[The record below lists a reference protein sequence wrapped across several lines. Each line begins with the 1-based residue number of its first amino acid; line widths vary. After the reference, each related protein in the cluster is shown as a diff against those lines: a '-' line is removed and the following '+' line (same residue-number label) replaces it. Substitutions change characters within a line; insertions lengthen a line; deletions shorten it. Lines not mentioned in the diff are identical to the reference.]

1 MTNIGKNLAT
11 QANNAVA
18 QQKTGGFSAFMSAPA
33 IRNKINDIIG
43 GKDGQRFITS
53 IVSHVAQNPDLQVC
67 EHMTLFTAAMQCEA
81 LKLSPSKTLG
91 ECYIV
96 PFKDN
101 KNGRVVAT
109 FQIGWQGYIQLAL
122 RSGQYR
128 TINVVELKEGEV
140 AHYDRLSGMI
150 ETKFIEDDEI
160 REQTPT
166 AGYYAMF
173 ELTNGFTKCM
183 YWSKKKMEQH
193 ALKYSQGY
201 AADKKKGTSYTFWSK
216 AFDEMA
222 KKTMIR
228 QLIGKWGPKSLEM
241 KMGLENDGA
250 VINDDQ
256 TPDYVDTI
264 DTVSEV
270 VVNQETGEVTEA
282 NAQPEVPASDAD
294 AEAAFFKQEH
304 VATGK
309 APF

>member
-11 QANNAVA
+11 QANTAVA
-18 QQKTGGFSAFMSAPA
+18 NKASNGFSAFMTAPV
-33 IRNKINDIIG
+33 IRAKINEIIG

-53 IVSHVAQNPDLQVC
+53 IVSHVAQNPDLQKC

-91 ECYIV
+91 EAYIV
-96 PFKDN
+96 PFNDTKHN
-101 KNGRVVAT
+101 RVVAT

-122 RSGQYR
+122 RSGQYK
-128 TINVVELKEGEV
+128 TINVIELKAGEV
-140 AHYDRLSGMI
+140 IHHDRLTGII

-160 REQTPT
+160 RENTET
-166 AGYYAMF
+166 IGYYAMF
-173 ELTNGFTKCM
+173 ELTNGFTKSL

-201 AADKKKGTSYTFWSK
+201 ASDKKKGTAYTFWSK

-241 KMGLENDGA
+241 KIGLENDGA

-270 VVNQETGEVTEA
+270 EYDHETGEILDT
-282 NAQPEVPASDAD
+282 QPETPETSDAD
-294 AEAAFFKQEH
+294 AEAAFFNESESK
-304 VATGK
+304 G
-309 APF
+309 

>member
-1 MTNIGKNLAT
+1 MTNIGKTLAT
-11 QANNAVA
+11 QANTAVA
-18 QQKTGGFSAFMSAPA
+18 QKKDNGFSAFMAAPTVRA
-33 IRNKINDIIG
+33 KINEIIG
-43 GKDGQRFITS
+43 GKDGQRFITA
-53 IVSHVAQNPDLQVC
+53 IVSHVAQNPDLQKC
-67 EHMTLFTAAMQCEA
+67 QHATLFTAAMQCEA

-91 ECYIV
+91 EAYIV
-96 PFKDN
+96 PFNDN

-109 FQIGWQGYIQLAL
+109 FQIGWQGYVQLAL

-128 TINVVELKEGEV
+128 TINVIELKEGELI
-140 AHYDRLSGMI
+140 HHDRLTGAI
-150 ETKFIEDDEI
+150 ETKFIEDDEK

-166 AGYYAMF
+166 TGYYAMF
-173 ELTNGFTKCM
+173 ELTNGFVKSM

-216 AFDEMA
+216 SFDEMA

-256 TPDYVDTI
+256 TPDYVDTV
-264 DTVSEV
+264 DAVAEV
-270 VVNQETGEVTEA
+270 VNPETGEVTDST
-282 NAQPEVPASDAD
+282 AQPEVPASDAD
-294 AEAAFFKQEH
+294 AEAAFFNESEK
-304 VATGK
+304 
-309 APF
+309 

>member
-1 MTNIGKNLAT
+1 
-11 QANNAVA
+11 
-18 QQKTGGFSAFMSAPA
+18 
-33 IRNKINDIIG
+33 
-43 GKDGQRFITS
+43 
-53 IVSHVAQNPDLQVC
+53 
-67 EHMTLFTAAMQCEA
+67 
-81 LKLSPSKTLG
+81 
-91 ECYIV
+91 
-96 PFKDN
+96 
-101 KNGRVVAT
+101 
-109 FQIGWQGYIQLAL
+109 
-122 RSGQYR
+122 
-128 TINVVELKEGEV
+128 
-140 AHYDRLSGMI
+140 MI

-264 DTVSEV
+264 DTVAEV
-270 VVNQETGEVTEA
+270 VVNPETGEVTDGQKTDLSEEEA
-282 NAQPEVPASDAD
+282 S
-294 AEAAFFKQEH
+294 AAFFDSENKKQD
-304 VATGK
+304 
-309 APF
+309 